1 VFPLAMLGLTTI
13 VLSLSVSYLSA
24 LMYGRLKTLELN
36 ELYKR

>member
-1 VFPLAMLGLTTI
+1 LTTI
-13 VLSLSVSYLSA
+13 VLALSVSYLSA